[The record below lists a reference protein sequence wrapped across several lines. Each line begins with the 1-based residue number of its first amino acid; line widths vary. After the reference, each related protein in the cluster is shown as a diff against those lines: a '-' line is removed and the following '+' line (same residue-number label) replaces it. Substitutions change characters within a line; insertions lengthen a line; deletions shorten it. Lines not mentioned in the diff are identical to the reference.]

1 MLEVLEHIELN
12 MIEENFI
19 PNLIKGFN
27 MDSNQSEIVIRMSKI
42 IGKIV
47 HKLSHFDLHTKYQEE
62 LLSFY
67 KAIVNH
73 EDDQCVENGIYNL
86 PCFHSL
92 YRDKVKKPPMTA
104 DTESTQVTDTAN
116 VEENKFDED
125 LKPPEEIDF
134 HDLYLQYANK

>member
-19 PNLIKGFN
+19 PNLIKAFS

-73 EDDQCVENGIYNL
+73 EDD
-86 PCFHSL
+86 
-92 YRDKVKKPPMTA
+92 
-104 DTESTQVTDTAN
+104 
-116 VEENKFDED
+116 
-125 LKPPEEIDF
+125 
-134 HDLYLQYANK
+134 